1 MNKTL
6 RTCCQCGKTEAEASQ
21 MVQLA
26 NRALL
31 CGDCID
37 TINQFAI
44 ENRAQGAPAPAAP
57 ESGKT
62 PREIVAFLDQY
73 IVGQAAA
80 KKTMAIA
87 VHNHYKRLSAGA
99 HSDVEI
105 DKSNILL
112 LGPTGTGKTLLAKTI
127 ARMLNVPFTVADAT
141 SLTQAGYVGDDVET
155 VLQRLIQAADG
166 DVAKAERGIV
176 FIDEVDKIAAAKSGP
191 SITRDVSGEGVQ
203 QALLKIVEGARV
215 SVQLSGNRKAPN
227 GPMEMIDTKEILF
240 IFAGAFVQ
248 LLEKLNEPEQ
258 ATQGIGFLSSKEV
271 KADKP
276 RKVTPEMLSDFGMIP
291 EFVGRLP
298 IIETLDALDVDALE
312 RILTEPKNAVVRQM
326 EAMLALDG
334 ATLVMEEGAVRAIA
348 EQAHKL
354 KTGARGARSIMEDIL
369 KDAQFEVPDRD
380 SPVVTVKA
388 DLTVSIESKALKLA
402 A

>member
-1 MNKTL
+1 MTKTL
-6 RTCCQCGKTEAEASQ
+6 RTCCQCNKTEAETSQ

-26 NRALL
+26 NRAML

-37 TINQFAI
+37 LINQFAL
-44 ENRAQGAPAPAAP
+44 ENRAQAAPAAP
-57 ESGKT
+57 VAPEAGKT
-62 PREIVAFLDQY
+62 PRNIVSFLDQY
-73 IVGQAAA
+73 IVGQEAA
-80 KKTMAIA
+80 KKTLAIA
-87 VHNHYKRLSAGA
+87 VHNHYKRLSAGSR
-99 HSDVEI
+99 SDVEI

-166 DVAKAERGIV
+166 DIAKAERGIV

-215 SVQLSGNRKAPN
+215 SVPMTGNRKAPN
-227 GPMEMIDTKEILF
+227 APMEMIDTKEILF

-258 ATQGIGFLSSKEV
+258 ASQGIGFLSSNEK
-271 KADKP
+271 KDDMP

-298 IIETLDALDVDALE
+298 IIQTLDALDVDALE
-312 RILTEPKNAVVRQM
+312 RILTEPKNAVVR
-326 EAMLALDG
+326 
-334 ATLVMEEGAVRAIA
+334 
-348 EQAHKL
+348 
-354 KTGARGARSIMEDIL
+354 
-369 KDAQFEVPDRD
+369 
-380 SPVVTVKA
+380 
-388 DLTVSIESKALKLA
+388 
-402 A
+402 

>member
-37 TINQFAI
+37 TINQFAM
-44 ENRAQGAPAPAAP
+44 ENRAQGAPAPTAP
-57 ESGKT
+57 EAGKT
-62 PREIVAFLDQY
+62 PRDIVAFLDQY

-87 VHNHYKRLSAGA
+87 VHNHYKRLSAC
-99 HSDVEI
+99 SDCDVEI

-215 SVQLSGNRKAPN
+215 SVQMSGNRKAPN

-248 LLEKLNEPEQ
+248 LLDKLNEPEQ
-258 ATQGIGFLSSKEV
+258 ATQSIGFLSTKQV

-369 KDAQFEVPDRD
+369 KDAQFEVPDMD